1 MNNWQAEARRL
12 VRERLTAE
20 PGRVAALWAEVEAEA
35 WQEVRAVVKAAMV
48 EALLEELGGG
58 ETRRWG
64 DRELKELRE
73 PGDAGKR
80 EHEDAPGGQSAA
92 VGGQFSA
99 AHSQFQRPPSQL
111 TPTGGQS
118 SIVAQAAHDISAN
131 PPFETAHETGKS
143 WNGGFSRSDGV
154 QEQEQPAEASNPEQQ
169 EAISSAVSDQPAPNG
184 VYVYG
189 VTDRTELAGLPAEGV
204 AAGKPVTL
212 LPYRDLAAVVSEVPL
227 DEWGQEALEARL
239 ADLAWLEARVRTHQA
254 VLDAVLPLATLAPM
268 KFATIYLSQDGVTE
282 FLTAHYD
289 EFVALLG
296 HLRGRQ
302 EWGLKLY
309 CDDATLAAHIA
320 EISPEVARL
329 RAEIAS
335 KPKGAAYLLA
345 RKLQETSDHESE
357 RVEMDVADR
366 THTALTEQ
374 SVAAGLNPLQSTE
387 ITGRTERMLL
397 NGAYLVDA
405 AALEAFQAA
414 LAEIAAEYGS
424 RGFQFE
430 LSGPWPAY
438 NFTRL
443 GA

>member
-12 VRERLTAE
+12 VRERLAAE

-48 EALLEELGGG
+48 EALLEELGDK
-58 ETRRWG
+58 ETRRQG
-64 DRELKELRE
+64 DKETRGQ
-73 PGDAGKR
+73 GDT
-80 EHEDAPGGQSAA
+80 
-92 VGGQFSA
+92 VGGQFREAPSQFEEMQ
-99 AHSQFQRPPSQL
+99 SQFQGAPGQL
-111 TPTGGQS
+111 APTGGQLPIVPQIAGDAS
-118 SIVAQAAHDISAN
+118 SK
-131 PPFETAHETGKS
+131 PPLGTAHEKQAGWTR
-143 WNGGFSRSDGV
+143 GFSRSDGV
-154 QEQEQPAEASNPEQQ
+154 REQPAEASNPEQR
-169 EAISSAVSDQPAPNG
+169 EAISSAVSSQPAPAG

-189 VTDRTELAGLPAEGV
+189 IVDRTDLAGLPADGV
-204 AAGKPVTL
+204 AAGYPVTL
-212 LPYRDLAAVVSEVPL
+212 LPYRDLAAVISEVPL
-227 DEWGQEALEARL
+227 DEWGQEALEAHL

-268 KFATIYLSQDGVTE
+268 KFATIYLSQDGVAE
-282 FLTAHYD
+282 FLATHYD

-309 CDDATLAAHIA
+309 CDDAALAAHIA
-320 EISPEVARL
+320 EISPEVSRL

-345 RKLQETSDHESE
+345 RKLQETSDREGE
-357 RVEMDVADR
+357 RVELEVADR
-366 THTALTEQ
+366 THTALAER
-374 SVAAGLNPLQSTE
+374 SVAATLNPLQGTE

-397 NGAYLVDA
+397 NAAYLVDV
-405 AALEAFQAA
+405 AALDAFQAA
-414 LAEIAAEYGS
+414 LAEIAAEYGG

-438 NFTRL
+438 NFTVL
-443 GA
+443 NTATAENADG